1 MDKIM
6 VGFQLRF
13 VSYMRKFLKSFI
25 YTLVLLVFIGKTN
38 SFAISFEE
46 ALDEIVLNNPEIRLI
61 IESREQVLRDY
72 NIAKTSYSPSLYV
85 TLSRIYEKDQPLLDP
100 SVSDWASTNKFEAF
114 FEQRLFDANVL
125 GQIKRY
131 KQLMYTEEYQ
141 NQKIL
146 EQLILTAIISYYDII
161 QAEYTVSIMRDYL
174 RQIKEVER
182 VVIAMYKN
190 GDATLGDVNFTQSRV
205 ANSSSSYIAAYA
217 NLDKTKV
224 RLAYLLGLVDPENE
238 VDPKQ
243 VLPDLSSTDFFQ
255 LADQMM
261 SYIPLTLDE
270 LNDEILKNNPDMKI
284 VRSNICA
291 AAYEVD
297 SNRGSYLPTV
307 KFLAELNNEE
317 QESGTGYTRFGKFT
331 LEARYDILDGGY
343 RKETVK
349 KTQSIMRELENTY
362 AVLARDTRD
371 TAFSLYTEI
380 KSLER
385 RRVAILKEI
394 EATEEVD
401 KVYSLQFKFATRN
414 LTDRLDNLERMVNA
428 KISLVSLDY
437 DTLVTRISILQ
448 ASGNLVN
455 FFGFDELIEYRDG
468 GLC

>member
-1 MDKIM
+1 MKSKIM

-13 VSYMRKFLKSFI
+13 VSYMRKII
-25 YTLVLLVFIGKTN
+25 YTLFALTLLAGNK
-38 SFAISFEE
+38 SFAFSFEE
-46 ALDEIVLNNPEIRLI
+46 ALDEIVLNNPEIKLI
-61 IESREQVLRDY
+61 IESREQAYRDY
-72 NIAKTSYSPSLYV
+72 NISKTAYSPSLYV

-100 SVSDWASTNKFEAF
+100 AVSDWSSTNKFEAF
-114 FEQRLFDANVL
+114 FEQRLFDASVL
-125 GQIKRY
+125 GQIKKY
-131 KQLMYTEEYQ
+131 KQLTYTEEYQ

-146 EQLILTAIISYYDII
+146 EQLILTAVISYYDII
-161 QAEYTVSIMRDYL
+161 QAEYTVSIMREYL

-224 RLAYLLGLVDPENE
+224 RLAYLLGLVDPDKD
-238 VDPKQ
+238 VDPKT
-243 VLPDLSSTDFFQ
+243 VLPNLSSTDFFQ

-261 SYIPLTLDE
+261 AYIPLTLDA
-270 LNDEILKNNPDMKI
+270 LNEEILRNNPDMKI
-284 VRSNICA
+284 IRSNICA
-291 AAYEVD
+291 AAYEID
-297 SNRGSYLPTV
+297 SGKGGYLPSV

-317 QESGTGYTRFGKFT
+317 QDSGTGYIRFGKFT

-343 RKETVK
+343 RRETIK
-349 KTQSIMRELENTY
+349 KSQSIMRELENTY

-371 TAFSLYTEI
+371 AAFSLYTEI

-428 KISLVSLDY
+428 RIKLVALDY
-437 DTLVTRISILQ
+437 DTLITRISILQ
-448 ASGNLVN
+448 SSGNLVH
-455 FFGFDELIEYRDG
+455 FFGFDELIELHDG
-468 GLC
+468 GNLC